1 MRILVITQYFWPESF
16 RINDLAVGLRTRGH
30 EVSVLTGLPNYPS
43 GKLFKGYGWSSC
55 GRSVQDGITV
65 CRVPLLVRGQGRSW
79 QLALNYLSFVFFSCL
94 FGPFLCCG
102 KYDLVF
108 VFEPSP
114 FTVGIPGVLF
124 RYLKKA
130 PMLFWVQDLWPESIE
145 ATGTIR
151 SPFLLSLVEKMV
163 RFIYRRCDRVLIQS
177 EGFESPVIN
186 AGADS
191 EKIIYFPNWAEEI
204 YRPIAKDETKPEAK
218 ELPAGFR
225 VMFAGNLGA
234 AQSLETIVEAAIRLR
249 YIEDI
254 HWIIVGDGRIRI
266 WLEQKIKEYSLQNVI
281 YLIGQRPVESMPIYF
296 SLSDI
301 LLVTLKRDDIFALT
315 IPSKIQSYLA
325 CGKPVAGALDGEGAN
340 IINESGAG
348 YAVPAGD
355 AKALA
360 DAVLKMYRLSNTERL
375 QMGEKGRRYYD
386 QHFDREHLF
395 TRLEEIMKTAVKEGT
410 CAS

>member
-1 MRILVITQYFWPESF
+1 
-16 RINDLAVGLRTRGH
+16 
-30 EVSVLTGLPNYPS
+30 
-43 GKLFKGYGWSSC
+43 
-55 GRSVQDGITV
+55 
-65 CRVPLLVRGQGRSW
+65 
-79 QLALNYLSFVFFSCL
+79 
-94 FGPFLCCG
+94 
-102 KYDLVF
+102 
-108 VFEPSP
+108 
-114 FTVGIPGVLF
+114 
-124 RYLKKA
+124 
-130 PMLFWVQDLWPESIE
+130 MLFWVQDLWPESIE